1 MVENS
6 SVHYRIQ
13 VTGKVQG
20 VWYRK
25 NTVEQA
31 LRLGLTGTVTNLPDG
46 SVLIHAVGERS
57 AMEAFLDWCAKGPAQ
72 ARVDGMAVE
81 DLPVRAYPGFTI
93 L

>member
-1 MVENS
+1 MVETRP
-6 SVHYRIQ
+6 VHYRIQ

-25 NTVEQA
+25 NTKENA
-31 LRLGLTGTVTNLPDG
+31 LGLDLTGTVMNLPDG

-57 AMEAFLDWCAKGPAQ
+57 ALDAFLTWCAKGPAQ
-72 ARVDGMAVE
+72 ARVDAVSVE
-81 DLPVRAYPGFTI
+81 ELPVRTYPGFTI